1 MKKTDI
7 KNSSDMFLYK
17 ALIDLNSAKY
27 LLDGFKT
34 DSVEI
39 DIDKIYFELQQSAEK
54 ILKSILSKHLVV
66 FPKSHDIELLI
77 ELCLSN
83 NILLVD
89 NIERLIGLGDYA
101 VEGRYSIINDD
112 INDSDSFILL
122 IEALIERL
130 IR

>member
-27 LLDGFKT
+27 LLDGFKK

-39 DIDKIYFELQQSAEK
+39 DVDKIYFELQQSAEK
-54 ILKSILSKHLVV
+54 ILKSILSKHSVV

-89 NIERLIGLGDYA
+89 NIERLVELGDYA
-101 VEGRYSIINDD
+101 VEGRYSIIGDD

-122 IEALIERL
+122 IEALINQL
-130 IR
+130 IK